1 MTVNLLHSYFLSSLA
16 EEHLA
21 TQTVIGRDGIPS
33 LRFGTGSAIWGE
45 YEIATRNLLLRLCSG
60 QAQITQKLKVKNKS
74 DKSKPKNVVRGFS
87 LVQWQDC
94 TTLKGRTT
102 TVFGL

>member
-1 MTVNLLHSYFLSSLA
+1 V
-16 EEHLA
+16 E
-21 TQTVIGRDGIPS
+21 Q
-33 LRFGTGSAIWGE
+33 
-45 YEIATRNLLLRLCSG
+45 EILNPKQYS
-60 QAQITQKLKVKNKS
+60 IQKLKVKNKN

-102 TVFGL
+102 IVFGI